1 MQMYEKIQQG
11 QTLLIKVTL
20 LYEAHILLSDAIRTR
35 TLIGG
40 FLPHIY
46 IIAHFFIKIHRQ
58 IVQKLIFF
66 KLFQPLAAFSPTA
79 SRKIRPT
86 ASLLCQVVLV

>member
-1 MQMYEKIQQG
+1 MYEKIQQG

-46 IIAHFFIKIHRQ
+46 IIAHVLFPNKCSGILKTYFLLFFI
-58 IVQKLIFF
+58 
-66 KLFQPLAAFSPTA
+66 S
-79 SRKIRPT
+79 S
-86 ASLLCQVVLV
+86 